1 MSDFIILDTQ
11 SEEKESVVT
20 SNFSIAA
27 LDAWLLSKQGIK
39 MEQKVIFFR
48 LLATMTNAGLS
59 LMKSVNILEKQE
71 KNPIM
76 KKIYSN
82 IIAGIK

>member
-20 SNFSIAA
+20 SNFSLAT

-39 MEQKVIFFR
+39 IEQKVIFFR